1 MTGITYKKSG
11 VDIDTA
17 NKFVENIKKFAPK
30 IGGFS
35 GLFPIDLKKYKN
47 PQIVAATDGV
57 GTKLKIANIIK
68 KHDTVGI
75 DLVAMNVNDIICCG
89 AEPVLFLDY
98 FATGKLKLSIAENV
112 IKGIAEGCRQAN
124 CILLGGET
132 AEMPGFY
139 SNDEYDLAGFAV
151 GIVDKNK
158 VIDGSRIKSGD
169 VMIGLPSSGLHSNGF
184 SLVRKAL
191 SPADQ
196 KRFAKVLL
204 TPTKIY
210 VREVLSIIKKYP
222 SAIKGMAH
230 ITGGGFYDNIVRVF
244 PDNTL
249 GVIYKD
255 RWQVPPI
262 FKYIQQKGKI
272 TDKEIYRVLNMSIG
286 MVLITTPADAK
297 NVQKIIKNAVII
309 GEIFNGKKEIRVI

>member
-1 MTGITYKKSG
+1 MGVTYKKSG

-17 NKFVENIKKFAPK
+17 NKFVEQIKKIAPR

-35 GLFPIDLKKYKN
+35 GLFPLDLKKYKN

-57 GTKLKIANIIK
+57 GTKLKIAQIAK

-75 DLVAMNVNDIICCG
+75 DLVAMNVNDIITCG

-98 FATGKLKLSIAENV
+98 FATGKLKLSIANQV

-169 VMIGLPSSGLHSNGF
+169 VMVGLPSSGLHSNGF

-196 KRFAKVLL
+196 KKFCKTLL

-210 VREVLSIIKKYP
+210 VREILAITKKYP

-244 PDNTL
+244 PDKTL

-255 RWQVPPI
+255 RWPVPPI
-262 FKYIQQKGKI
+262 FRYIQQRGKI
-272 TDKEIYRVLNMSIG
+272 ADKEIYRVLNMGIG
-286 MVLITTPADAK
+286 MVLVTTLSDAK
-297 NVQKIIKNAVII
+297 LIQKMIRNAIVI
-309 GEIFNGKKEIRVI
+309 GEIFSGKKEIKVI

>member
-1 MTGITYKKSG
+1 MGVTYKKSG
-11 VDIDTA
+11 VNIDTA
-17 NKFVENIKKFAPK
+17 NKFVENIKKIAPK

-57 GTKLKIANIIK
+57 GTKLKIANIAK

-124 CILLGGET
+124 CVLLGGET

-151 GIVDKNK
+151 GVVDKNK

-184 SLVRKAL
+184 SLVRKTL
-191 SPADQ
+191 SKAEQ
-196 KRFAKVLL
+196 KKFAKVLL

-210 VREVLSIIKKYP
+210 VREILAIVKKYP
-222 SAIKGMAH
+222 SIIKGMAH
-230 ITGGGFYDNIVRVF
+230 ITGGGFYDNIIRVF
-244 PDNTL
+244 PANTL
-249 GVIYKD
+249 GVIYKS
-255 RWQVPPI
+255 RWQVPMI
-262 FKYIQQKGKI
+262 FRYIQQKGKI
-272 TDKEIYRVLNMSIG
+272 ADKEIYRVLNMGIG

-297 NVQKIIKNAVII
+297 IVQKIIKNAIVI
-309 GEIFNGKKEIRVI
+309 GEIFKGKKEIRVI